1 MDSVTG
7 LATVRSYVW
16 AMPERARQL
25 IDRLLVRAWIEPD
38 HDRKL
43 RVLVRLAPDTAR
55 ERQRSFADAEGAA
68 AFIEEWLA
76 ELPRRW
82 ERGEHTDPSR
92 PLALGDEQDP
102 GPSDEIPRKDDNE

>member
-7 LATVRSYVW
+7 AATVRSYVW
-16 AMPERARQL
+16 AMPERTRRL
-25 IDRLLVRAWIEPD
+25 MDRLLVRAWIEPD
-38 HDRKL
+38 HHRML

-68 AFIEEWLA
+68 AFIQEWLA

-82 ERGEHTDPSR
+82 ERGEHTDSSPT
-92 PLALGDEQDP
+92 LALVDEQHS
-102 GPSDEIPRKDDNE
+102 GPSDGTPRKGDNE